1 MGIREYAEER
11 NKKNI
16 TLDLEV
22 SRLSDINYWIR
33 SLKYRFKKDKILKIN
48 LKIIIFYISEED

>member
-16 TLDLEV
+16 ILDLEV